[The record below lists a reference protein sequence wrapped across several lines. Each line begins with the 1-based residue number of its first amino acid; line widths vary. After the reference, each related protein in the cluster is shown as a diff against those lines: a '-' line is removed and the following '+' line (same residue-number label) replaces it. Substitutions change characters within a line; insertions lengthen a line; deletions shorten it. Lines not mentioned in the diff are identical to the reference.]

1 MIAKN
6 FGSSPSDFLN
16 LPAQQLYI
24 FPDGT
29 APSHTTPDV
38 SHLYW
43 LAAPSDDAQAPENP
57 QGQVPSPFIFTFSQV
72 NATQHSGGTSK
83 IADSSTFKAANTIA
97 VAEVTVEPGA
107 MRYVT
112 RHFLK
117 SHIEPDNP
125 LGNFT
130 CVRFSR
136 RCIDLIFFVVA
147 PHTRRVDILPVR
159 SIQCSL

>member
-43 LAAPSDDAQAPENP
+43 LVAPSDDAQAPENP

-107 MRYVT
+107 MRYVE
-112 RHFLK
+112 RLFQI
-117 SHIEPDNP
+117 HIEPDSH

-130 CVRFSR
+130 CV
-136 RCIDLIFFVVA
+136 
-147 PHTRRVDILPVR
+147 
-159 SIQCSL
+159 